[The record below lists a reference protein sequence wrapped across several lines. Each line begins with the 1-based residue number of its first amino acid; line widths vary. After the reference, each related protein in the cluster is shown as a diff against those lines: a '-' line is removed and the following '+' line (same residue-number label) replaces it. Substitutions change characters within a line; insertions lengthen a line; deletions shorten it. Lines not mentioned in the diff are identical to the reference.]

1 MKFTIAKEHLI
12 AGLQAV
18 QSAISERQPLPVLS
32 NVLLKTKENELE
44 ITGTNMDMTIICT
57 VKANVEVQGATTLP
71 AKRFFQ
77 IVGKLPTPLISL
89 DINESH
95 QCTIE
100 SGSVYFK
107 LFGLPPEDFPV
118 IPQIDETQF
127 IIIPTSKMKRMVER
141 TAFAMSQEDNRMVLN
156 GMYFTVEGDI
166 VTTVAT
172 DGRRM
177 ALCEDKV
184 DSFSGNGQCIIPSRT
199 VGELR
204 KLFSTSGSAKI
215 CWENRQI
222 SFFIEG
228 EKNIKVKMISKLME
242 GTYPNYRQVVPVE
255 LKHSLALSREEL
267 LNAVAR
273 AELMTSERS
282 HIVNLSFGNNQLT
295 ISSHSAEVGEAKET
309 LMINHE
315 GPEIVISFNPT
326 FLMDPLKT
334 LDDSEIYLEINDEF
348 SPALLRA
355 KENSKFVVMP
365 MRPPTA

>member
-1 MKFTIAKEHLI
+1 MFFLEKFDFFQLSLQVTIKKNQKTSMFLDGNEIANDLTEHK
-12 AGLQAV
+12 
-18 QSAISERQPLPVLS
+18 LS
-32 NVLLKTKENELE
+32 CSILK
-44 ITGTNMDMTIICT
+44 
-57 VKANVEVQGATTLP
+57 NVESFPNTISATI
-71 AKRFFQ
+71 K
-77 IVGKLPTPLISL
+77 
-89 DINESH
+89 
-95 QCTIE
+95 
-100 SGSVYFK
+100 
-107 LFGLPPEDFPV
+107 
-118 IPQIDETQF
+118 
-127 IIIPTSKMKRMVER
+127 
-141 TAFAMSQEDNRMVLN
+141 
-156 GMYFTVEGDI
+156 
-166 VTTVAT
+166 
-172 DGRRM
+172 
-177 ALCEDKV
+177 
-184 DSFSGNGQCIIPSRT
+184 
-199 VGELR
+199 
-204 KLFSTSGSAKI
+204 
-215 CWENRQI
+215 
-222 SFFIEG
+222 IEG

>member
-1 MKFTIAKEHLI
+1 MKKTLLFKQLAL
-12 AGLQAV
+12 AAALAV
-18 QSAISERQPLPVLS
+18 PV
-32 NVLLKTKENELE
+32 V
-44 ITGTNMDMTIICT
+44 
-57 VKANVEVQGATTLP
+57 
-71 AKRFFQ
+71 
-77 IVGKLPTPLISL
+77 
-89 DINESH
+89 
-95 QCTIE
+95 
-100 SGSVYFK
+100 
-107 LFGLPPEDFPV
+107 
-118 IPQIDETQF
+118 
-127 IIIPTSKMKRMVER
+127 
-141 TAFAMSQEDNRMVLN
+141 
-156 GMYFTVEGDI
+156 
-166 VTTVAT
+166 
-172 DGRRM
+172 
-177 ALCEDKV
+177 
-184 DSFSGNGQCIIPSRT
+184 GNGQKVLVEDFAYSAGNL
-199 VGELR
+199 VGQGDWTQILSAATNPLQVAGEGLIYPDYQDESIGGSATFQSTGQDAYLPLGRDITSGDVYVSALVRLHAVQAGNAFFTFAGAEPATSNLR
-204 KLFSTSGSAKI
+204 GKLFAKASDNGKALLGVARQATSATSTSGNCAQFATTECDLDSIYLVVMKY
-215 CWENRQI
+215 
-222 SFFIEG
+222 SFIEG